1 MKYGLAIPAIY
12 LRPFEIYLRK
22 SAASIMQYS
31 SSSGSHQRALQAS
44 ASSTAAPQHRSIR
57 SSHIQSFT
65 KWINEQLWIVPIS
78 FLLMTL
84 MFLRYAPPY
93 ESSQSL
99 PIDIKQLKEMVHT
112 EIVKTFGDPP
122 TIHSVTTNRLH
133 PPDIWTKVRIL
144 PDSAVLRIVVTGGA
158 GFIG

>member
-1 MKYGLAIPAIY
+1 
-12 LRPFEIYLRK
+12 
-22 SAASIMQYS
+22 
-31 SSSGSHQRALQAS
+31 
-44 ASSTAAPQHRSIR
+44 
-57 SSHIQSFT
+57 
-65 KWINEQLWIVPIS
+65 
-78 FLLMTL
+78 MTL

-122 TIHSVTTNRLH
+122 TILSVTTNRLH